1 MKNYIMFL
9 HGRYK
14 TTDLK
19 FYKSFIKVKKT
30 IAVDGGYSFFK
41 KTALMPDV
49 LLGDFDSIERTPEN
63 LKEKVEVIS
72 YPTEKDKS
80 DSQLAIEYC
89 IKNNAKTIDI
99 VMPDMGE
106 PDHFVGNL
114 MLMTSNI
121 VKRWVKNGGEIKII
135 SRNYDFYFIS
145 YQRINIKNAQ
155 GSTLSIIPLSAKAS
169 LSCTG
174 TKYDIR
180 NLIIKKGES
189 RSLRNIITSQSA
201 MIKLDGEGIVI
212 RKRS

>member
-1 MKNYIMFL
+1 MKNFIMFL

-14 TTDLK
+14 AADMK
-19 FYKSFIKVKKT
+19 FYKSQIGNKRT

-41 KTALMPDV
+41 KLAITPDV
-49 LLGDFDSIERTPEN
+49 LLGDFDSIDRIPTN
-63 LKEKVEVIS
+63 LKEKVEVIAF
-72 YPTEKDKS
+72 PKEKDKS

-99 VMPDMGE
+99 VMPDISE

-114 MLMTSNI
+114 MMMTSQI
-121 VKRWVKNGGEIKII
+121 VKQWVKNGGEIKIF
-135 SRNYDFYFIS
+135 SRDYDYYFVS
-145 YQRINIKNAQ
+145 YQRIYIKNGE
-155 GSTLSIIPLSAKAS
+155 GSTLSVIPLSAKAS
-169 LSCTG
+169 LSCSG

-189 RSLRNIITSQSA
+189 RSLRNVITSPSA